1 MAIFGKLF
9 EKEEISSASP
19 LRFTLHPRVVW
30 VKGPANGALYDLRRG
45 EVIPVP
51 DLYVDFFEGI
61 LGAKASS
68 LPDSPFFTTLVERGV
83 LVPEGTVTGR
93 EDRSPIRETPD
104 LSPRL
109 LWIEITG
116 RCNYTCIHCY
126 ADSSPSAP
134 SPSLPSVRILKLL
147 EEAKE
152 LRFSAVQF
160 TGGDPLMHPDLLEF
174 VRYAHTLGFPYVEV
188 YTNGSLL
195 TPRHLD
201 LFERHKTHVALSFY
215 SSNPETYSAITGT
228 PRGYER
234 VIGAIREM
242 ILRGIPF
249 RIGVIVMDLNR
260 DEIGDTIA
268 FLKGLGVPE
277 EWIATDEVRPTGRGL
292 EILKEGCT
300 LPPARGS
307 QGFIPVKKLT
317 AHRKQILP
325 DAMRTPRTF
334 ASTGDALTYNT
345 CFSGE
350 IVVDPEGNLFPCIF
364 SRTEPL
370 GNVRDRP
377 LRDLLFSSPVQNLW
391 SLTLGS
397 SEDCHVC
404 EFRYACFDCR
414 ALTLAK
420 TGNLHAKP
428 PGCYYNP
435 YTGAMAWERWLGEPG
450 RSDRIRSHRFSPF
463 PATIIPLEEG
473 AFLQN
478 DGGIFYLDPVAL
490 SLYELSPS
498 LTLGEIIE
506 VFSRL
511 REEEEEL
518 WERGV
523 LNRALTMV
531 LEGMGELIP
540 APALRLP

>member
-1 MAIFGKLF
+1 VTIFGNLF
-9 EKEEISSASP
+9 EKEELSSASP
-19 LRFTLHPRVVW
+19 LRFTLHPKVAW
-30 VKGPANGALYDLRRG
+30 VKGPKNGALYDLRRG

-51 DLYVDFFEGI
+51 ERFVDFFEG
-61 LGAKASS
+61 LRGGNRST
-68 LPDSPFFTTLVERGV
+68 LPNSPFFTALVEKEILV
-83 LVPEGTVTGR
+83 LEGTFPDG
-93 EDRSPIRETPD
+93 EISSSIQETPD

-109 LWIEITG
+109 LWLEITG

-126 ADSSPSAP
+126 ADSSPGAP
-134 SPSLPSVRILKLL
+134 SPSLPSARILKLL
-147 EEAKE
+147 EEARD

-174 VRYAHTLGFPYVEV
+174 VHYAHTLGFPYVEV

-195 TPRHLD
+195 TSRHLD
-201 LFERHKTHVALSFY
+201 LFERHKTHIALSFY
-215 SSNPETYSAITGT
+215 SSNPKTYSAITQN

-242 ILRGIPF
+242 ISRKIPF

-260 DEIGDTIA
+260 DEIGDTIT
-268 FLKGLGVPE
+268 FLKNLGVPE
-277 EWIATDEVRPTGRGL
+277 EKIATDEVRPTGRGMEL
-292 EILKEGCT
+292 LKEGCNA
-300 LPPARGS
+300 PPGRNSG
-307 QGFIPVKKLT
+307 GFIPVTRLT
-317 AHRKQILP
+317 HKPPQIFP
-325 DAMRTPRTF
+325 EIKRTPRTF
-334 ASTGDALTYNT
+334 PATGDTLTYNT

-377 LRDLLFSSPVQNLW
+377 LKDLLFSSQVQSLW

-397 SEDCHVC
+397 SEDCYVC

-420 TGNLHAKP
+420 TGRLHAKP

-435 YTGAMAWERWLGEPG
+435 NTGFMDWKAWLQEP
-450 RSDRIRSHRFSPF
+450 RRRNWIRNHRFSPY
-463 PATIIPLEEG
+463 PATIIPYEEG
-473 AFLQN
+473 GFLEN
-478 DGGIFYLDPVAL
+478 DGGVFYLDPV
-490 SLYELSPS
+490 SLTIWELSS
-498 LTLGEIIE
+498 YTLAEVAEI
-506 VFSRL
+506 FSRL
-511 REEEEEL
+511 RGEDFEQ
-518 WERGV
+518 WEDAV

-540 APALRLP
+540 PPA